1 MADNTIL
8 ITGISGFVGGYYSSF
23 LNHTKKDWTI
33 HGISRSKPSW
43 DFLPDTDTILDSV
56 QFHQCDLLDEQAT
69 EQLIKEIKPRYILH
83 LAAFSSVAESWLQ
96 PRLAFQ
102 NNTNAFLNVAES
114 VRLHNRECRILSV
127 GSSEEYG
134 IVSPHDLPL
143 KEEFLNK
150 PANPYAI
157 ARVSQ
162 ESLATIYT
170 RGYDLDICCT
180 RSFNHIG
187 PGQHQKFVVS
197 SIAKQFASIV
207 TNGTA
212 PAIVIGNGEIVRDFI
227 DIDDVIRAYDAI
239 FEHGRTGETYNVC
252 SGSGHTIAQIVSIY
266 AEMLDLPVHLE
277 QQNNLVRPIDNP
289 VLFGSYEKLMNQT
302 GWKPRVSLETSLSKI
317 YEYWC
322 NRLRDHAA

>member
-1 MADNTIL
+1 MSNKTIL

-33 HGISRSKPSW
+33 HGISRSKPCW

-56 QFHQCDLLDEQAT
+56 QFHQCDLLNENAT
-69 EQLIKEIKPRYILH
+69 DSLIKEINPRYILH
-83 LAAFSSVAESWLQ
+83 LAAFSSVAESWQQ
-96 PRLAFQ
+96 PRSAFQ
-102 NNTNAFLNVAES
+102 NNTNAFLNVIES
-114 VRLHNRECRILSV
+114 VRLNNRECRIVSV

-134 IVSPHDLPL
+134 IVNSHDLPL
-143 KEEFLNK
+143 GEDCLNK

-162 ESLATIYT
+162 ENLANIYT

-187 PGQHQKFVVS
+187 PGQHQKFVIS
-197 SIAKQFASIV
+197 SIAKQFALIML
-207 TNGTA
+207 NKTA
-212 PAIVIGNGEIVRDFI
+212 PAIVLGNGAIVRDFI
-227 DIDDVIRAYDAI
+227 DIEDVIRAYDSIMA
-239 FEHGRTGETYNVC
+239 EGQKGETYNVC
-252 SGSGHTIAQIVSIY
+252 SGNGHPIAQIVRMYS
-266 AEMLDLPVHLE
+266 EMLDLPVHID

-289 VLFGSYEKLMNQT
+289 VLFGNYEKLMKRT

-317 YEYWC
+317 YEYWYNKLKISC
-322 NRLRDHAA
+322 